1 VEIAKYTVGVDF
13 NLKWKQLDKNLKLLE
28 KKLAKFSAGKLAFS
42 IDRFVVDQRKLNIVL
57 GNALDR
63 ASMTTAFSIDRFVID
78 QASLT
83 RQMTRAMKNAAR
95 AASSQA
101 DITPNV
107 NGRGGISTRQA
118 GVAGGVGGFTAR
130 AYMPLVALAGG
141 GYGLG
146 ALNRRN
152 QEIVSAQLQTS
163 AIVQQAGGNAAQGT
177 EAFDWLRAQGERVGF
192 NWLEAIPDYNK
203 LISGLTGAGMTVG
216 QSQGVFQG
224 FSELAR
230 VNKLDRTSQNRLFR
244 ALSQVAG
251 KNQLM
256 SEELTG
262 QIAEALPGGIAVF
275 AEAYQR
281 KLAAEGRGGGKT
293 GSEAIQEL
301 RSAME
306 RREVK
311 GDILLYAGQRAGEMA
326 QPGLTAAQ
334 KASQAEQARFQNA
347 YNQLA
352 MVASNAG
359 VESGFARLFRAM
371 ADGAREAGPLV
382 ESLAKG
388 FDEITKYV
396 SVAML
401 SFQSLQR
408 FFQGRDS
415 FLGDKLFPDKET
427 RSKAL
432 LWLESTKQAFTEVN
446 TLLGNSITGWQ
457 QLLGTLESSSVLDRL
472 MTAMSTISNSAGAL
486 NALVEGDFGKA
497 GEMAAEAGKRYANT
511 LTAPGRAGVNA
522 ALRGGTRLLEA
533 IDPRVDVG
541 STVPPQL
548 SGFSVTEDWITQQKI
563 QRQLAAQ
570 QAAKEG
576 YQNPVGIFPM
586 DKQAGQVT
594 ATFNIYDATNPD
606 KVGEVVRIKLEDM
619 FKAVNAEN
627 PELE

>member
-1 VEIAKYTVGVDF
+1 MEIAKYTVGVDF

-42 IDRFVVDQRKLNIVL
+42 IDRFVVDQRKLNITL

-83 RQMTRAMKNAAR
+83 RQMTRAMRNAAR
-95 AASSQA
+95 AASAQA
-101 DITPNV
+101 DITPHV

-130 AYMPLVALAGG
+130 AYMPLVALAAG

-262 QIAEALPGGIAVF
+262 QIAEALPGGVAIF

-281 KLAAEGRGGGKT
+281 QLAAQGKGGGKT
-293 GSEAIQEL
+293 GSEAIAEL
-301 RSAME
+301 RAAME
-306 RREVK
+306 KRQVK
-311 GDILLYAGQRAGEMA
+311 GDILLYAGDRASEMA

-347 YNQLA
+347 YNELA
-352 MVASNAG
+352 RVASESG
-359 VESGFARLFRAM
+359 VESGFSRLFRAM
-371 ADGAREAGPLV
+371 ADGAREAAPLV
-382 ESLAKG
+382 KSLAGG
-388 FDEITKYV
+388 FDEVTKYV
-396 SVAML
+396 SSIL
-401 SFQSLQR
+401 LTFQSIQR

-415 FLGDKLFPDKET
+415 FLGDKLFPDDET
-427 RSKAL
+427 RNKAF
-432 LWLESTKQAFTEVN
+432 LWLEQTKRAFTEVN
-446 TLLGNSITGWQ
+446 TLLGNSYRGWK
-457 QLLGTLESSSVLDRL
+457 QLLGLLESSSVLDRL
-472 MTAMSTISNSAGAL
+472 MTAMSTIANGAEAL
-486 NALVEGDFGKA
+486 NALVEGDYGKA
-497 GEMAAEAGKRYANT
+497 SQIAGEVGKRYVNT
-511 LTAPGRAGVNA
+511 VTTPGRAVVNETFEGVTDVVNKVTGSDFQA
-522 ALRGGTRLLEA
+522 
-533 IDPRVDVG
+533 PRVPAF
-541 STVPPQL
+541 STTKTT
-548 SGFSVTEDWITQQKI
+548 GEWIAEQEA
-563 QRQLAAQ
+563 QRQLAA
-570 QAAKEG
+570 ADANKAG
-576 YQNPVGIFPM
+576 YPGTTGIFPL
-586 DKQAGQVT
+586 GSGGSVT
-594 ATFNIYDATNPD
+594 ATFNIYDATNPEE
-606 KVGEVVRIKLEDM
+606 VGQVVNRHLNDLFNSTKLEYSQ
-619 FKAVNAEN
+619 KE
-627 PELE
+627 

>member
-1 VEIAKYTVGVDF
+1 MEIAKYTVGVDF

-42 IDRFVVDQRKLNIVL
+42 IDRFVVDQRKLNLAL

-83 RQMTRAMKNAAR
+83 RQMTRAMRNAAR
-95 AASSQA
+95 AASAQA
-101 DITPNV
+101 DITPHV

-130 AYMPLVALAGG
+130 AYMPLVALAAG

-163 AIVQQAGGNAAQGT
+163 AIVQQAGGTAAQGT
-177 EAFDWLRAQGERVGF
+177 QSFEWLRSEGERVGF

-262 QIAEALPGGIAVF
+262 QIAEALPGGVALF

-311 GDILLYAGQRAGEMA
+311 GDILLYAGDRASEMA

-347 YNQLA
+347 YNELA
-352 MVASNAG
+352 RVASDAG

-371 ADGAREAGPLV
+371 ADGAREAAPLV
-382 ESLAKG
+382 ESLAGG
-388 FDEITKYV
+388 FDEVTKYV
-396 SVAML
+396 SAAML
-401 SFQSLQR
+401 SFQSIQR

-415 FLGDKLFPDKET
+415 FLGDKLFPDDET
-427 RSKAL
+427 RNKAF
-432 LWLESTKQAFTEVN
+432 LWLEQTKRAFTEVN
-446 TLLGNSITGWQ
+446 TLLGNSYKGWQ
-457 QLLGTLESSSVLDRL
+457 QLLGLLESSSVLDRL
-472 MTAMSTISNSAGAL
+472 MTAMSTIANGAEAL
-486 NALVEGDFGKA
+486 NALVEGDYGKA
-497 GEMAAEAGKRYANT
+497 SQIAGEVGKRYVNT
-511 LTAPGRAGVNA
+511 VTTPGRAVVNETFEGVTDVVNKVTGSDFQA
-522 ALRGGTRLLEA
+522 
-533 IDPRVDVG
+533 PRVPAF
-541 STVPPQL
+541 STTKTT
-548 SGFSVTEDWITQQKI
+548 GEWIAEQKA
-563 QRQLAAQ
+563 QRQLAA
-570 QAAKEG
+570 ADANKAG
-576 YQNPVGIFPM
+576 YPGTTGIFPL
-586 DKQAGQVT
+586 GSGGSVT
-594 ATFNIYDATNPD
+594 ATFNIYDATNPEE
-606 KVGEVVRIKLEDM
+606 VGQVVNRHLNDLFNSTKLEYSQ
-619 FKAVNAEN
+619 KE
-627 PELE
+627 

>member
-42 IDRFVVDQRKLNIVL
+42 IDRFVVDQRKLNLAL

-83 RQMTRAMKNAAR
+83 RQMTRAMRNAAR
-95 AASSQA
+95 AASAQA

-130 AYMPLVALAGG
+130 AYMPLVALAAG

-163 AIVQQAGGNAAQGT
+163 AIVQQAGGTAAQGT
-177 EAFDWLRAQGERVGF
+177 QSFEWLRGEGERVGF
-192 NWLEAIPDYNK
+192 NWLEAVPDYNK

-216 QSQGVFQG
+216 QGQGVFQG

-262 QIAEALPGGIAVF
+262 QIAEALPGGVAIF

-281 KLAAEGRGGGKT
+281 QLAAQGKGGGKT
-293 GSEAIQEL
+293 GSEAIAEL
-301 RSAME
+301 RAAME
-306 RREVK
+306 KRQVK
-311 GDILLYAGQRAGEMA
+311 GDILLYAGDRASEMA

-347 YNQLA
+347 YNELA
-352 MVASNAG
+352 RVASESG
-359 VESGFARLFRAM
+359 VESGFSRLFRAM
-371 ADGAREAGPLV
+371 ADGAREAAPLV
-382 ESLAKG
+382 KSLAGG
-388 FDEITKYV
+388 FDEVTKYV
-396 SVAML
+396 SAAML
-401 SFQSLQR
+401 SFQSIQR

-415 FLGDKLFPDKET
+415 FLGDKLFPDDET
-427 RSKAL
+427 RNKAF
-432 LWLESTKQAFTEVN
+432 LWLEQTKRAFTEVN
-446 TLLGNSITGWQ
+446 TLLGNSYKGWQ
-457 QLLGTLESSSVLDRL
+457 QLLGLLESSSVLDRL
-472 MTAMSTISNSAGAL
+472 MTAMSTIANGAEAL
-486 NALVEGDFGKA
+486 NALVEGDYGKA
-497 GEMAAEAGKRYANT
+497 SQIAGEVGKRYVNT
-511 LTAPGRAGVNA
+511 VTTPGRAVVNETFEGVTDVVNKVTGSDFQA
-522 ALRGGTRLLEA
+522 
-533 IDPRVDVG
+533 PRVPAF
-541 STVPPQL
+541 STTKTT
-548 SGFSVTEDWITQQKI
+548 GEWIAEQKA
-563 QRQLAAQ
+563 QRQLAA
-570 QAAKEG
+570 ADANKAG
-576 YQNPVGIFPM
+576 YPGTTGIFPL
-586 DKQAGQVT
+586 GSGGSVT
-594 ATFNIYDATNPD
+594 ATFNIYDATNPEE
-606 KVGEVVRIKLEDM
+606 VGQVVNRHLNDLFNSTKLEYSQ
-619 FKAVNAEN
+619 KE
-627 PELE
+627 

>member
-1 VEIAKYTVGVDF
+1 MEIAKYTVGVDF

-42 IDRFVVDQRKLNIVL
+42 IDRFVVDQRKLNIAL

-83 RQMTRAMKNAAR
+83 RQMTRAMRNAAR
-95 AASSQA
+95 AASAQA
-101 DITPNV
+101 DITPHV

-118 GVAGGVGGFTAR
+118 GLAGGVGGFTAR
-130 AYMPLVALAGG
+130 AYMPLVALAAG

-163 AIVQQAGGNAAQGT
+163 AIVQQAGGNASQGT
-177 EAFDWLRAQGERVGF
+177 QAFEWLRSEGERVGF

-262 QIAEALPGGIAVF
+262 QIAEALPGGVAIF

-281 KLAAEGRGGGKT
+281 QLAAQGKGGGKT
-293 GSEAIQEL
+293 GSEAIAEL
-301 RSAME
+301 RAAME
-306 RREVK
+306 KRQVK
-311 GDILLYAGQRAGEMA
+311 GDILLYAGDRASEMA

-347 YNQLA
+347 YNELA
-352 MVASNAG
+352 RVASESG
-359 VESGFARLFRAM
+359 VESGFSRLFRAL
-371 ADGAREAGPLV
+371 ADGARESTPLV
-382 ESLAKG
+382 ESLASG
-388 FDEITKYV
+388 FDEITKYA
-396 SVAML
+396 SAFL
-401 SFQSLQR
+401 LTSQSIQR

-415 FLGDKLFPDKET
+415 FLGDKLFPDEET
-427 RSKAL
+427 RSKAF
-432 LWLESTKQAFTEVN
+432 LWLEETKRAFKEVN
-446 TLLGNSITGWQ
+446 TLIDTSYSGWK
-457 QLLGTLESSSVLDRL
+457 QLLGLLESSTVLDKL
-472 MTAMSTISNSAGAL
+472 LSAMNTVANSGEVLNSLIS
-486 NALVEGDFGKA
+486 GDFGNAGTVA
-497 GEMAAEAGKRYANT
+497 GEMLKRHVNNVT
-511 LTAPGRAGVNA
+511 TPGRTVANGVFSAGTAVVNDVT
-522 ALRGGTRLLEA
+522 GGEFQA
-533 IDPRVDVG
+533 PRVPKFATNKTT
-541 STVPPQL
+541 S
-548 SGFSVTEDWITQQKI
+548 EWIAEQEV
-563 QRQLAAQ
+563 QRHLAAIE
-570 QAAKEG
+570 AEKAG
-576 YQNPVGIFPM
+576 YPGTTGIFPL
-586 DKQAGQVT
+586 GTGGSVT
-594 ATFNIYDATNPD
+594 ATFNIYDATNPEE
-606 KVGEVVRIKLEDM
+606 VGQVVNRHLNDLFNSTKLEYSQ
-619 FKAVNAEN
+619 KE
-627 PELE
+627 

>member
-1 VEIAKYTVGVDF
+1 MEIAKYTVGVDF

-42 IDRFVVDQRKLNIVL
+42 IDKFVVDQRKLNIAL

-83 RQMTRAMKNAAR
+83 RQMTRAMRNAAR
-95 AASSQA
+95 AASAQA
-101 DITPNV
+101 DITPHV

-130 AYMPLVALAGG
+130 AYMPLVALAAG

-163 AIVQQAGGNAAQGT
+163 AIVQQAGGNASQGT
-177 EAFDWLRAQGERVGF
+177 QAFEWLRSEGERVGF

-262 QIAEALPGGIAVF
+262 QIAEALPGGVAIF

-281 KLAAEGRGGGKT
+281 QLAAQGKGGGKT
-293 GSEAIQEL
+293 GSEAIAEL
-301 RSAME
+301 RAAME
-306 RREVK
+306 KRQVK
-311 GDILLYAGQRAGEMA
+311 GDILLYAGNRASEMA

-347 YNQLA
+347 YNELA
-352 MVASNAG
+352 RVASESG
-359 VESGFARLFRAM
+359 VESGFSRLFRAM
-371 ADGAREAGPLV
+371 ADGAREAAPLV
-382 ESLAKG
+382 KSLAGG
-388 FDEITKYV
+388 FDEVTKYV
-396 SVAML
+396 SAAML
-401 SFQSLQR
+401 SFQSIQR

-415 FLGDKLFPDKET
+415 FLGDKLFPDDEI
-427 RSKAL
+427 RNKAF
-432 LWLESTKQAFTEVN
+432 LWLEQTKRAFTEVN
-446 TLLGNSITGWQ
+446 TLLGNSYKGWQ
-457 QLLGTLESSSVLDRL
+457 QLLGLLESSSVLDRL
-472 MTAMSTISNSAGAL
+472 MTAMSTIANGAEAL
-486 NALVEGDFGKA
+486 NALVEGDYGKA
-497 GEMAAEAGKRYANT
+497 SQIAGEVGKRYVNT
-511 LTAPGRAGVNA
+511 VTTPGRAVVNETFEGVTDVVNKVTGSDFQA
-522 ALRGGTRLLEA
+522 
-533 IDPRVDVG
+533 PRVPAF
-541 STVPPQL
+541 STTKTT
-548 SGFSVTEDWITQQKI
+548 GEWIAEQKA
-563 QRQLAAQ
+563 QRQLAA
-570 QAAKEG
+570 ADANKAG
-576 YQNPVGIFPM
+576 YPGTTGIFPLSS
-586 DKQAGQVT
+586 GGSVT
-594 ATFNIYDATNPD
+594 ATFNIYDATNPEE
-606 KVGEVVRIKLEDM
+606 VGQVVNRHLNDLFNSTKLEYSQ
-619 FKAVNAEN
+619 KE
-627 PELE
+627 